1 MKNQTVADFQP
12 VNGLKTATS
21 SMLSSSS
28 IDESN
33 QKATNE
39 VEIIDFIQQPLPSP
53 DEQKSLPENNANF
66 SELNSNQNKKI
77 IRKKLSFTRIIMN
90 QITRIKN
97 FSLI

>member
-1 MKNQTVADFQP
+1 
-12 VNGLKTATS
+12 
-21 SMLSSSS
+21 MLSSSS

-53 DEQKSLPENNANF
+53 DEQKSLSENNANF

-90 QITRIKN
+90 HNTSLKN